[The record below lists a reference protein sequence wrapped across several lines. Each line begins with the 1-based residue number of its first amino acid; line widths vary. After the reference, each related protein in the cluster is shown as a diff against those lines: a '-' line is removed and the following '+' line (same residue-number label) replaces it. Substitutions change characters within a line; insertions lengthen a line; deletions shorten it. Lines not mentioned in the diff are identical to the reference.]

1 MSAGPDEKRIEP
13 GELPTSLVAEDRSK
27 DEASSLDR
35 APEKGDAKDGDN
47 KKVEEEEKPGN
58 FTYFWV

>member
-1 MSAGPDEKRIEP
+1 MGAEPDEKRTEP

-27 DEASSLDR
+27 DEASSPDR
-35 APEKGDAKDGDN
+35 APEKGDAKDGDE
-47 KKVEEEEKPGN
+47 KKAEEEEKPGN